1 MWEINSI
8 DPDPFLAS
16 SAEGR
21 TRPTTLTATTATPSG
36 SCSASYI
43 LSASTTIDSFLG
55 KAATAAEATEAAT
68 EAVGGGAI
76 PSVRSSFREEEEG
89 RGARVALADFA
100 ARRFL
105 RCQRHETDESE
116 TETDTATVSTTIVE
130 SEPCEHDGDKS
141 TIDDG
146 GDATNADCTD
156 DTTCIVRLET
166 LDEALCEYSSSNN
179 NNNSGTKRRRRGG
192 NKKRP
197 IRGGRRRTRKN
208 HPYVVE
214 RSDFFCSGSNSNSN
228 NNNIGSNGCESGDGN
243 NNNYRLYVT
252 VRVRVDAITTTATS
266 TPNNNRDDTTNDNDN
281 DTNDNDNAPLASAI
295 LPGDSLLESSC
306 SKILRSVFPTDDP
319 VFSKSLLGHV
329 ACVVLQQKLRSRLSS
344 LSAAPGRHGTDGGDT
359 GNGGG
364 AIAFVADGSVL
375 PRKSGASAA
384 PMASPPAVPFRA
396 PAGSGMT
403 VATLRVCVGPVWIGH
418 VLGNNNDDNNHN
430 HGGIA
435 GIERETN
442 TVVLSG
448 LLVPGGVTLICGGGY
463 HGKSTLL
470 QAIAVGHYDKIPGD
484 GREFCV
490 SISDALMV
498 RAEDGRYVNNCNI
511 SAFVSNLPT
520 PPGVQTAL
528 DTKHFSTR
536 DSSGSTSQATN
547 VAEAIE
553 LGARAILVDEDISA
567 ANFMARDGRMRALVM
582 DESITPLLY
591 RVNGLYNTHGI
602 STLIVVGGVGDW
614 LDVPH
619 NVVLLDK
626 YVASDATAKARSIS
640 RQFSYGHVEYAGR
653 GVVHRLEWEP
663 SGTPKLRRPTDAFSG
678 RFDSDV
684 VVSLSEGGR
693 GLVLYKDCGDSVIN
707 HSNDSDGDDYD
718 EEEGCIDASRLQ
730 QLLGKKQLV
739 AVGLC
744 IAWILQSA
752 PNHAEAGLNELL
764 KLLDS
769 VLDRGGMNRLVT
781 ELKEARSSSLPLLRE
796 EVLGSVGYLER
807 PRGFEVGQ
815 ALARMRGIRFE
826 DVPVPID
833 PAEEAARI
841 AEENRKKALAA
852 LWANRRSKQRS
863 NA

>member
-1 MWEINSI
+1 VIALVREC
-8 DPDPFLAS
+8 AS
-16 SAEGR
+16 G
-21 TRPTTLTATTATPSG
+21 
-36 SCSASYI
+36 I
-43 LSASTTIDSFLG
+43 LSRFRLGVFSLACAMRWSACSPASHP
-55 KAATAAEATEAAT
+55 
-68 EAVGGGAI
+68 VG
-76 PSVRSSFREEEEG
+76 
-89 RGARVALADFA
+89 
-100 ARRFL
+100 
-105 RCQRHETDESE
+105 
-116 TETDTATVSTTIVE
+116 
-130 SEPCEHDGDKS
+130 
-141 TIDDG
+141 
-146 GDATNADCTD
+146 
-156 DTTCIVRLET
+156 
-166 LDEALCEYSSSNN
+166 
-179 NNNSGTKRRRRGG
+179 
-192 NKKRP
+192 
-197 IRGGRRRTRKN
+197 
-208 HPYVVE
+208 
-214 RSDFFCSGSNSNSN
+214 
-228 NNNIGSNGCESGDGN
+228 
-243 NNNYRLYVT
+243 
-252 VRVRVDAITTTATS
+252 
-266 TPNNNRDDTTNDNDN
+266 
-281 DTNDNDNAPLASAI
+281 
-295 LPGDSLLESSC
+295 
-306 SKILRSVFPTDDP
+306 LRSLGVGLIRLVVWCVFC
-319 VFSKSLLGHV
+319 FRWS
-329 ACVVLQQKLRSRLSS
+329 RS
-344 LSAAPGRHGTDGGDT
+344 
-359 GNGGG
+359 
-364 AIAFVADGSVL
+364 
-375 PRKSGASAA
+375 
-384 PMASPPAVPFRA
+384 
-396 PAGSGMT
+396 
-403 VATLRVCVGPVWIGH
+403 
-418 VLGNNNDDNNHN
+418 
-430 HGGIA
+430 
-435 GIERETN
+435 
-442 TVVLSG
+442 
-448 LLVPGGVTLICGGGY
+448 
-463 HGKSTLL
+463 
-470 QAIAVGHYDKIPGD
+470 
-484 GREFCV
+484 
-490 SISDALMV
+490 
-498 RAEDGRYVNNCNI
+498 NI